1 MLTVLRTPD
10 ERFED
15 LPCYNYEPHY
25 TTVTDYDGGEIR
37 IHMID
42 EGPRDAEPIVL
53 MHGNPTWS
61 YIYRKMIP
69 GLLATGRRV
78 IAVDLVG
85 CGRSD
90 KPANKSDYNLVRHV
104 DWMAKWLVANDLRNI
119 TLFCQ
124 DWGGTIGLHLVA
136 NHPERFDR
144 VVAANT
150 GMPTGTGGNKWLT
163 IWLIAMRYMSRFPW
177 TMAFKPHLKA
187 PGFSAA
193 ELEAYT
199 TAPFPS
205 KAYQA
210 GITQFPQ
217 LIAIHADNPGT
228 PFNRIAWEK
237 LKSFNK
243 PFLTLFG
250 DQDPITKGKHK
261 VLQRHIPGAEGQN
274 HQVIAGGGHFI
285 QEDKPEELLKYII
298 PFLDVK

>member
-1 MLTVLRTPD
+1 V
-10 ERFED
+10 
-15 LPCYNYEPHY
+15 
-25 TTVTDYDGGEIR
+25 V
-37 IHMID
+37 
-42 EGPRDAEPIVL
+42 
-53 MHGNPTWS
+53 
-61 YIYRKMIP
+61 
-69 GLLATGRRV
+69 
-78 IAVDLVG
+78 
-85 CGRSD
+85 
-90 KPANKSDYNLVRHV
+90 
-104 DWMAKWLVANDLRNI
+104 NDLRNI

-163 IWLIAMRYMSRFPW
+163 IWLIALRYMSNFPW
-177 TMAFKPHLKA
+177 TIAFKPQIKA
-187 PGFSAA
+187 PDFSAA
-193 ELEAYT
+193 ELAAYT

-228 PFNRIAWEK
+228 PLNRVAWEK

-250 DQDPITKGKHK
+250 DQDPVTKGVHK
-261 VLQRHIPGAEGQN
+261 VLQRHIPGARGQN